1 MQRGKHV
8 NTHKQVCPSFVR
20 SFAHSFPRS
29 LIHSISLPLSLT
41 HSPTHSLT
49 HSLFL
54 SLLLSLSL
62 SLTRTPF
69 HCHFTHSLT
78 CKRTRD
84 QSRDPPRLQA
94 EAAQRWDDFLV
105 EVPSNKGPSL
115 LREAYAKA
123 HRRDRVRD
131 LQNSAAALCC
141 EAWGVLGPAPSYLEV
156 QSRGY

>member
-1 MQRGKHV
+1 MPFIR
-8 NTHKQVCPSFVR
+8 SFVR
-20 SFAHSFPRS
+20 SLIPSLAHSLHLTAS
-29 LIHSISLPLSLT
+29 L
-41 HSPTHSLT
+41 THSLT

-131 LQNSAAALCC
+131 LQNSAALRAFCC

-156 QSRGY
+156 QSRGYYRFLGEELERVGGYGF